1 MGSIDR
7 LDADLLGALADD
19 PREGTSELAVRLG
32 VARNTVQA
40 RLARLTSSGV
50 LQGFDP
56 RVDLARL
63 GLSVVAFLHLE
74 LAQGTLQ
81 DVIDA
86 LAEEPHVL
94 EVHATTGRSDLAVRI
109 AARNHAELQAI
120 LQQVLALPGVVRTN
134 TEIALTT
141 PVPFRVGPLLAALT
155 EDTGRGRAGHRPDE
169 SRAGQQ
175 MS

>member
-1 MGSIDR
+1 VSNLTSIDR
-7 LDADLLGALADD
+7 LDADLLAALTLD
-19 PREGTSELAVRLG
+19 PREGTSELAARLG

-40 RLARLTSSGV
+40 RLARLMGSGV

-56 RVDLARL
+56 RVDLSLL

-86 LAEEPHVL
+86 LAENPHVL
-94 EVHATTGRSDLAVRI
+94 EVHATTGHSDLVVRV
-109 AARNHAELQAI
+109 AARSHPELQAV
-120 LQQVLALPGVVRTN
+120 LQDVLAFPGVVRTN

-141 PVPFRVGPLLAALT
+141 PVPFRVGPLLTALT
-155 EDTGRGRAGHRPDE
+155 EQRGRGRAGSAPG
-169 SRAGQQ
+169 S
-175 MS
+175 S